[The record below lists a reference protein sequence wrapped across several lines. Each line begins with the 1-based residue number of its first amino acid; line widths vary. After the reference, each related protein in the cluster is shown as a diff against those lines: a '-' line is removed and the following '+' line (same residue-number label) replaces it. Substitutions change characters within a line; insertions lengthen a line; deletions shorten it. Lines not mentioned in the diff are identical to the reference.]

1 VYCVAWR
8 AVTTTLFLLGPEIVP
23 ALMRCK
29 RVSKLLAEMKKCS
42 LIFKIIRLLSLQ
54 VKEGQESE
62 LLLKGMQQ
70 FIFTV
75 FFIEYTVKKVGDF
88 PITNQTLP
96 DQELFIYSR
105 FPGQRKF
112 G

>member
-1 VYCVAWR
+1 
-8 AVTTTLFLLGPEIVP
+8 
-23 ALMRCK
+23 
-29 RVSKLLAEMKKCS
+29 
-42 LIFKIIRLLSLQ
+42 

-88 PITNQTLP
+88 PGTNQTLP
-96 DQELFIYSR
+96 DWDFFIYSR
-105 FPGQRKF
+105 LPGQGKF
-112 G
+112 C